1 MSRLLRGVLACGR
14 GVAIS
19 ALLGCEAPFS
29 YPVPVASIVVS
40 PRAADLFEGDS
51 VHLYATVRDSA
62 GRTLTDRVVVWSSS
76 EPTRVHVSDAGLVTA
91 RAAGSATIT
100 ARAEDASAT
109 ATIHVTIKVTS
120 VAIDQGDLSLVPGAT
135 LRLTATPRG
144 PSGDPL
150 GGRAI
155 TWTSADTSLV
165 RIGTDGLLSAAPALG
180 ATTITATV
188 EGVSAG
194 ILVRIERLTFTGVSA
209 GEFHHTCGLVT
220 DGRAFCWGLN
230 NLGQLGVAA
239 VSLSTSPVATAGS
252 PRLADVT
259 AGAAFTCGRTDA
271 GLVYCWG
278 SAARGRLGTGTTT
291 NTPHPALVPLDH
303 PLYTLSSGWNHT
315 CGVGGDGRGSCWG
328 EFPQSG
334 NYPSPVA
341 RTPVS
346 VLGEVSYVTIAAG
359 DGFSCG
365 LGSDSLAYCW
375 GTNLS
380 QRLGNDSLSY
390 TVAPVAVAG
399 AIRFTAISAGG
410 LHACGFTPG
419 GAAYCWGANAS
430 GQLGGGDSAL
440 MTAARPQAVAGGF
453 AFTTIAT
460 GSRSSCALTT
470 TGEAFCWGANDG
482 GQLGATTSELC
493 NGLPCSR
500 VPVAVSG
507 GLQFTSISVGDQH
520 ACALS
525 TQAVLYCWGK
535 NDAGQLGDG
544 TLIDRWQPTV
554 VAGQ

>member
-1 MSRLLRGVLACGR
+1 VRRL
-14 GVAIS
+14 
-19 ALLGCEAPFS
+19 ALLYPLALLACEAPFS

-40 PRAADLFEGDS
+40 PTTADLFEGDS
-51 VHLYATVRDSA
+51 VRLNATVRDSA

-76 EPTRVHVSDAGLVTA
+76 EPARVHVSDAGLVTA
-91 RAAGSATIT
+91 LGPGAATIT
-100 ARAEDASAT
+100 ARAEEASAT
-109 ATIHVTIKVTS
+109 ATVHVTIKVTS
-120 VAIDQGDLSLVPGAT
+120 VGIDQGDLSLVPGAT

-144 PSGDPL
+144 QSGDPL

-165 RIGTDGLLSAAPALG
+165 RIGPDGSLSAAPAQG
-180 ATTITATV
+180 ATTVTATV

-194 ILVRIERLTFTGVSA
+194 IVVRIERLTFTTVSA
-209 GEFHHTCGLVT
+209 GEFHHTCGRVT

-230 NLGQLGVAA
+230 SLGQLGVAA
-239 VSLSTSPVATAGS
+239 IGLSTTPVATAGA

-291 NTPHPALVPLDH
+291 NTPRPAPVPLDH

-346 VLGEVSYVTIAAG
+346 VLGEVSYTAIAAG
-359 DGFSCG
+359 EGFSCG

-375 GTNLS
+375 GTNFS
-380 QRLGNDSLSY
+380 QRLGDDSLPYS
-390 TVAPVAVAG
+390 VSPVPVDG
-399 AIRFTAISAGG
+399 GVRFTSIAAGG
-410 LHACGFTPG
+410 LHACGLTTV
-419 GAAYCWGANAS
+419 GAAYCWGDNAS
-430 GQLGGGDSAL
+430 GQLGAGDSAP
-440 MTAARPQAVAGGF
+440 MTAARPQPVAGNF
-453 AFTTIAT
+453 AFTTITT
-460 GSRSSCALTT
+460 GSRSSCALTS
-470 TGEAFCWGANDG
+470 TGEAYCWGANDG
-482 GQLGATTSELC
+482 GQLGSTATGLC

-500 VPVAVSG
+500 VPVPVSG
-507 GLQFTSISVGDQH
+507 GVRYTAISVGDQH
-520 ACALS
+520 SCALG
-525 TQAVLYCWGK
+525 TQGVLYCWGK

-544 TLIDRWQPTV
+544 TLRDRPAPTR
-554 VAGQ
+554 VAGQP

>member
-1 MSRLLRGVLACGR
+1 VRRL
-14 GVAIS
+14 
-19 ALLGCEAPFS
+19 ALLYPLALLACEAPFS

-40 PRAADLFEGDS
+40 PTSADLFEGDS

-76 EPTRVHVSDAGLVTA
+76 EPARVHVSDAGLVTA
-91 RAAGSATIT
+91 LGTGSATIT

-109 ATIHVTIKVTS
+109 ATVRVTIKVTA

-135 LRLTATPRG
+135 LRLTVTPRG

-155 TWTSADTSLV
+155 TWTSADTSVV
-165 RIGTDGLLSAAPALG
+165 RVGPDGWLSAAPAPG

-194 ILVRIERLTFTGVSA
+194 ILVRIERLTFTAVSA
-209 GEFHHTCGLVT
+209 GEFHHTCGRVT

-230 NLGQLGVAA
+230 SLGQLGVAA
-239 VSLSTSPVATAGS
+239 VSQSTSPVAAAGA

-291 NTPHPALVPLDH
+291 STPQPARVPLDH
-303 PLYTLSSGWNHT
+303 PLYSLSSGWNHT
-315 CGVGGDGRGSCWG
+315 CGVGGDGGGSCWG

-346 VLGEVSYVTIAAG
+346 VLGEVSYTAIAAG
-359 DGFSCG
+359 EGFSCG
-365 LGSDSLAYCW
+365 LGSDSLAHCW
-375 GTNLS
+375 GTNFS
-380 QRLGNDSLSY
+380 QRLGDDSLPYS
-390 TVAPVAVAG
+390 VSPVPVDG
-399 AIRFTAISAGG
+399 GVRFTSIAAGG
-410 LHACGFTPG
+410 LHACGLTAV
-419 GAAYCWGANAS
+419 GAAYCWGDNAS
-430 GQLGGGDSAL
+430 GQLGAGDSAP
-440 MTAARPQAVAGGF
+440 MTAARPQPVAGGF
-453 AFTTIAT
+453 TFTTIAT
-460 GSRSSCALTT
+460 GSRSSCALTS
-470 TGEAFCWGANDG
+470 TGEAYCWGANDG
-482 GQLGATTSELC
+482 GQLGSTATDFC

-500 VPVAVSG
+500 VPVPVSG
-507 GLQFTSISVGDQH
+507 GVRYTAISVGDQH
-520 ACALS
+520 SCALG
-525 TQAVLYCWGK
+525 TQGVLYCWGK

-544 TLIDRWQPTV
+544 TLTDRPAPTR
-554 VAGQ
+554 VAGQR